1 MGIKHIRAVYK
12 KEMQD
17 ILRDRRTLIATV
29 VIPILLIPIMT
40 FGIPLLFSST
50 EQQIVEQTQYIAII
64 NYESSENF
72 TRLIDG
78 SRSLRV
84 VEIDKPIDEAIRNGT
99 IAAGIGIPSDFD
111 DRIANE
117 QRVNITVYYDAS
129 SRTSNVAYSKI
140 MQFLSM
146 YSKVTVNE
154 RLVDRE
160 IDPEIL
166 SPIQVFASD
175 VATEEERS
183 GYLLSLIL
191 PPLLAIIVATGGM
204 NASIDLTVGEKERHT
219 LEALLVT
226 SAMRRDLITGKFL
239 AVFSTT
245 LVSIAFIMVS
255 LTGSLGYISTFSV
268 AEQQMQINLTLQTSI
283 IVFSILSLMAIMIA
297 SLGMALASFAKSFKE
312 ANNYLT
318 PMLFLIVILSFGS
331 YGINI
336 DDVGLIPFL
345 VPILNVTLVI
355 QEVMVNNLNVFHLV
369 LAVTSTVV
377 VSVILILIASWIY
390 HKEGLLFRT

>member
-1 MGIKHIRAVYK
+1 
-12 KEMQD
+12 MQD
-17 ILRDRRTLIATV
+17 ILRDRRTLFATV
-29 VIPILLIPIMT
+29 IIPILLIPLMT

-64 NYESSENF
+64 NYESSEEF
-72 TRLIDG
+72 TKLIDG

-84 VEIDKPIDEAIRNGT
+84 VAIDKPIDEAIRNGT
-99 IAAGIGIPSDFD
+99 ISAGIEIPKDFD
-111 DRIANE
+111 NRILNE
-117 QRVNITVYYDAS
+117 QNVNITIYYDAS

-140 MQFLSM
+140 MQFLIM
-146 YSKVTVNE
+146 YSKNTVDE
-154 RLVDRE
+154 RLANRE
-160 IDPEIL
+160 IDPQIL
-166 SPIQVFASD
+166 SPIQVYASD
-175 VATEEERS
+175 VATEDEVS

-226 SAMRRDLITGKFL
+226 STNRRDLITGKFL

-245 LVSIAFIMVS
+245 LVSIAFIMLS
-255 LTGSLGYISTFSV
+255 LTGSVSYLSTLAV
-268 AEQQMQINLTLQTSI
+268 QQMPIFLTLQTSI
-283 IVFSILSLMAIMIA
+283 IVFVILSLMAIMIA

-331 YGINI
+331 YGLSIE
-336 DDVGLIPFL
+336 DVGLIPFL

-355 QEVMVNNLNVFHLV
+355 QEVLVDNLNILHLV
-369 LAVTSTVV
+369 LTVTSTLVI
-377 VSVILILIASWIY
+377 SIILISIASWIF
-390 HKEGLLFRT
+390 HKESLLFRA

>member
-1 MGIKHIRAVYK
+1 MK
-12 KEMQD
+12 D
-17 ILRDRRTLIATV
+17 ILRDRRTLFATV
-29 VIPILLIPIMT
+29 IIPILLIPLMT

-64 NYESSENF
+64 NYESSEEF
-72 TRLIDG
+72 TKLIDG

-84 VEIDKPIDEAIRNGT
+84 VAIDKPIDEAIRNGT
-99 IAAGIGIPSDFD
+99 IAAGIEIPKDFD
-111 DRIANE
+111 NRILNE
-117 QRVNITVYYDAS
+117 QNVNITIYYDAS

-146 YSKVTVNE
+146 YSKNTVDE
-154 RLVDRE
+154 RLANRE
-160 IDPEIL
+160 IDPQIL
-166 SPIQVFASD
+166 SPIQVYASD
-175 VATEEERS
+175 VATEDEVS

-226 SAMRRDLITGKFL
+226 STNRRDLITGKFL

-245 LVSIAFIMVS
+245 LVSIGFIMLS
-255 LTGSLGYISTFSV
+255 LSGSVGYLSTLAV
-268 AEQQMQINLTLQTSI
+268 QQMPIFLTLQTSI
-283 IVFSILSLMAIMIA
+283 IVFMILSLMAIMIA
-297 SLGMALASFAKSFKE
+297 SLGMAIASFAKSFKE

-331 YGINI
+331 YGLSIEDI
-336 DDVGLIPFL
+336 GLIPFL

-355 QEVMVNNLNVFHLV
+355 QEVLVNNLNILHLV
-369 LAVTSTVV
+369 LTVTSTLVI
-377 VSVILILIASWIY
+377 SIILISIASWIF
-390 HKEGLLFRT
+390 HKESLLFRA

>member
-146 YSKVTVNE
+146 YSKVTVDE
-154 RLVDRE
+154 RLLNRE

-175 VATEEERS
+175 VATEDEVS

-191 PPLLAIIVATGGM
+191 PPLLSIIVATGGM

-226 SAMRRDLITGKFL
+226 SAKRRDLITGKFL

-245 LVSIAFIMVS
+245 LVSIAFIMLS
-255 LTGSLGYISTFSV
+255 LTGSVGYLSTFSI
-268 AEQQMQINLTLQTSI
+268 QQMQIFLTLQTSI

-331 YGINI
+331 YGISI
-336 DDVGLIPFL
+336 EDVGLIPFI
-345 VPILNVTLVI
+345 VPILNVTLII
-355 QEVMVNNLNVFHLV
+355 QEVLVNNLNVFHLV
-369 LAVTSTVV
+369 LTVTSTFV
-377 VSVILILIASWIY
+377 VSVILISIASWIY

>member
-146 YSKVTVNE
+146 YSKVTVDE
-154 RLVDRE
+154 RLLNRE

-175 VATEEERS
+175 VATEDEVS

-191 PPLLAIIVATGGM
+191 PPLLSIIVATGGM

-226 SAMRRDLITGKFL
+226 SAKRRDLITGKFL

-245 LVSIAFIMVS
+245 LVSIAFIMLS
-255 LTGSLGYISTFSV
+255 LTGSVGYLSTFSI
-268 AEQQMQINLTLQTSI
+268 QQMQIFLTLQTSI

-369 LAVTSTVV
+369 LTVTSTVV

>member
-146 YSKVTVNE
+146 YSKVTVDE
-154 RLVDRE
+154 RLLNRE

-175 VATEEERS
+175 VATEDEVS

-191 PPLLAIIVATGGM
+191 PPLLSIIVATGGM

-226 SAMRRDLITGKFL
+226 SAKRRDLITGKFL

-245 LVSIAFIMVS
+245 LVSIAFIMLS
-255 LTGSLGYISTFSV
+255 LTGSVGYLSTFSI
-268 AEQQMQINLTLQTSI
+268 QQMQIFLTLQTSI

-331 YGINI
+331 YGISI
-336 DDVGLIPFL
+336 EDVGLIPFI
-345 VPILNVTLVI
+345 VPILNVTLII
-355 QEVMVNNLNVFHLV
+355 QEVLVNNLNVFHLV
-369 LAVTSTVV
+369 LTVTSTFV
-377 VSVILILIASWIY
+377 VSIILISIASWIY
-390 HKEGLLFRT
+390 HKEGLLFRA

>member
-1 MGIKHIRAVYK
+1 MGIKHIKAVYK

-146 YSKVTVNE
+146 YSKVTVDE
-154 RLVDRE
+154 RLLNRE

-175 VATEEERS
+175 VATEDEVS

-191 PPLLAIIVATGGM
+191 PPLLSIIVATGGM

-226 SAMRRDLITGKFL
+226 SAKRRDLITGKFL

-245 LVSIAFIMVS
+245 LVSIAFIMLS
-255 LTGSLGYISTFSV
+255 LTGSVGYLSTFSI
-268 AEQQMQINLTLQTSI
+268 QQMQIFLTLQTSI

-331 YGINI
+331 YGISI
-336 DDVGLIPFL
+336 EDVGLIPFI
-345 VPILNVTLVI
+345 VPILNVTLII
-355 QEVMVNNLNVFHLV
+355 QEVLVNNLNVFHLV
-369 LAVTSTVV
+369 LTVTSTFV
-377 VSVILILIASWIY
+377 VSVILISIASWIY
-390 HKEGLLFRT
+390 HKEGLLFRA

>member
-1 MGIKHIRAVYK
+1 
-12 KEMQD
+12 MQD

-146 YSKVTVNE
+146 YSKVTVDE
-154 RLVDRE
+154 RLLNRE

-175 VATEEERS
+175 VATEDEVS

-191 PPLLAIIVATGGM
+191 PPLLSIIVATGGM

-226 SAMRRDLITGKFL
+226 SAKRRDLITGKFL

-245 LVSIAFIMVS
+245 LVSIAFIMLS
-255 LTGSLGYISTFSV
+255 LTGSVGYC
-268 AEQQMQINLTLQTSI
+268 LLYTSP
-283 IVFSILSLMAIMIA
+283 S
-297 SLGMALASFAKSFKE
+297 
-312 ANNYLT
+312 
-318 PMLFLIVILSFGS
+318 PR
-331 YGINI
+331 
-336 DDVGLIPFL
+336 D
-345 VPILNVTLVI
+345 
-355 QEVMVNNLNVFHLV
+355 
-369 LAVTSTVV
+369 
-377 VSVILILIASWIY
+377 
-390 HKEGLLFRT
+390 

>member
-1 MGIKHIRAVYK
+1 
-12 KEMQD
+12 MQD

-146 YSKVTVNE
+146 YSKVTVDE
-154 RLVDRE
+154 RLLNRE

-175 VATEEERS
+175 VATEDEVS

-191 PPLLAIIVATGGM
+191 PPLLSIIVATGGM

-226 SAMRRDLITGKFL
+226 SAKRRDLITGKFL

-245 LVSIAFIMVS
+245 LVSIAFIMLS
-255 LTGSLGYISTFSV
+255 LTGSVGYLSTFSI
-268 AEQQMQINLTLQTSI
+268 QQMQIFLTLQTSI

-331 YGINI
+331 YGISI
-336 DDVGLIPFL
+336 EDVGLIPFI
-345 VPILNVTLVI
+345 VPILNVTLII
-355 QEVMVNNLNVFHLV
+355 QEVLVNNLNVFHLV
-369 LAVTSTVV
+369 LTVTSTFV
-377 VSVILILIASWIY
+377 VSVILISIASWIY
-390 HKEGLLFRT
+390 HKEGLLFRA

>member
-1 MGIKHIRAVYK
+1 
-12 KEMQD
+12 MQD

-146 YSKVTVNE
+146 YSKVTVDE
-154 RLVDRE
+154 RLLNRE

-175 VATEEERS
+175 VATEDEVS

-191 PPLLAIIVATGGM
+191 PPLLSIIVATGGM

-226 SAMRRDLITGKFL
+226 SAKRRDLITGKFL

-245 LVSIAFIMVS
+245 LVSIAFIMLS
-255 LTGSLGYISTFSV
+255 LTGSVGYLSTFSI
-268 AEQQMQINLTLQTSI
+268 QQMQIFLTLQTSI

-369 LAVTSTVV
+369 LTVTSTVV

>member
-1 MGIKHIRAVYK
+1 MGI
-12 KEMQD
+12 
-17 ILRDRRTLIATV
+17 
-29 VIPILLIPIMT
+29 PI
-40 FGIPLLFSST
+40 
-50 EQQIVEQTQYIAII
+50 
-64 NYESSENF
+64 
-72 TRLIDG
+72 
-78 SRSLRV
+78 
-84 VEIDKPIDEAIRNGT
+84 
-99 IAAGIGIPSDFD
+99 DFD

-117 QRVNITVYYDAS
+117 QRVNVTVYYDAS
-129 SRTSNVAYSKI
+129 SQTSNVAYSKI

>member
-146 YSKVTVNE
+146 YSKVTVDE
-154 RLVDRE
+154 RLLNRE

-175 VATEEERS
+175 VATEDEVS

-191 PPLLAIIVATGGM
+191 PPLLPIIVATGGM
-204 NASIDLTVGEKERHT
+204 NASIDLTVGEKERNT

-226 SAMRRDLITGKFL
+226 SAKRRDLITGKFL

-245 LVSIAFIMVS
+245 LVSIAFIMLS
-255 LTGSLGYISTFSV
+255 LTGSVGYLSTFSI
-268 AEQQMQINLTLQTSI
+268 QQMQIFLTLQTSI

-331 YGINI
+331 YGISI
-336 DDVGLIPFL
+336 EDVGLIPFI
-345 VPILNVTLVI
+345 VPILNVTLII
-355 QEVMVNNLNVFHLV
+355 QEVLVNNLNVFHLV
-369 LAVTSTVV
+369 LTVTSTFV
-377 VSVILILIASWIY
+377 VSVILISIASWIY
-390 HKEGLLFRT
+390 HKEGLLFRA